1 MITIKV
7 KSPYGDSKARGVSI
21 KGYSETLDRQ
31 TGRRSVE
38 IYEDAV
44 RKLVC
49 VRIVNPHVSPLARKS
64 DWLVQVEPK
73 GKWFEALFN
82 GTRMSWVEN

>member
-1 MITIKV
+1 MKMRV
-7 KSPYGDSKARGVSI
+7 KSPYGDSRARGVTI
-21 KGYSETLDRQ
+21 NGYSETLDLQ

-44 RKLVC
+44 RKLAG
-49 VRIVNPHVSPLARKS
+49 VRSNPHISPLARRS
-64 DWLVQVEPK
+64 NWLVQVEPK
-73 GKWFEALFN
+73 GKWFAALFN